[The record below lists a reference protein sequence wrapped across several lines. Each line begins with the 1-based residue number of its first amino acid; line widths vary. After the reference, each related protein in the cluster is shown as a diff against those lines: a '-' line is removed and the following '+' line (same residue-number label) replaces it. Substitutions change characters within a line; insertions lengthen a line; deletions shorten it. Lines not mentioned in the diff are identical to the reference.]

1 MENTPLPQSQEK
13 KMNETSDTSTRRDL
27 IEEIHA
33 RFHKDLIRI
42 AKSLLKSR
50 RIPELIL
57 SAEDVVSLL
66 YKKILT
72 EKNPVNLQFADEQI
86 KSFLFNAL
94 LLIIINSPE
103 IRKTQKR
110 IPFTKIDSI
119 DTVIDTNKGG
129 KERKIIDLLRSP
141 ENEKLYTFQLEEALK
156 QLKEEKPI
164 LYSTIYKR
172 FFEEKTQ
179 PQIGE
184 EEGITK
190 QAVSIREKEA
200 IKTLKGILINSN
212 KSSLG

>member
-1 MENTPLPQSQEK
+1 MENTPPQSQEK
-13 KMNETSDTSTRRDL
+13 KMNENSDTSIERGAL
-27 IEEIHA
+27 VEEIHS
-33 RFHKDLIRI
+33 RFHKDLIRF

-72 EKNPVNLQFADEQI
+72 EKEPVNLQFADEQI

-94 LLIIINSPE
+94 LLIIINYPE

-110 IPFTKIDSI
+110 IPFTKIESI

-141 ENEKLYTFQLEEALK
+141 ENEKLDTFKLEEALK
-156 QLKEEKPI
+156 QLKEERPL

-184 EEGITK
+184 EEDITK
-190 QAVSIREKEA
+190 QAVSLREKEA
-200 IKTLKGILINSN
+200 IKNLKKILSR
-212 KSSLG
+212 LG